1 MDITNTD
8 DLIEGV
14 ISIIDYLSAKGDDF
28 YVSLELAHQLHDEL
42 IETIPED
49 E

>member
-8 DLIEGV
+8 DLIDGV
-14 ISIIDYLSAKGDDF
+14 QSIIDYLSTKGDEF
-28 YVSLELAHQLHDEL
+28 YVSLELSHQLHDEL
-42 IETIPED
+42 IEAIPED

>member
-8 DLIEGV
+8 DLIDGV
-14 ISIIDYLSAKGDDF
+14 QSIIDYLSTQGDEF
-28 YVSLELAHQLHDEL
+28 YVSLELSHQLHDEL
-42 IETIPED
+42 IEAIPED